1 MNLNDLKGR
10 KIEWVSAIRG
20 SPTQIDKIIFYL
32 DVGEVEMVHECECC
46 ENVYIGDICGDLK
59 DLHGGT
65 IIHFEER
72 TIDIIDDSPEGSGTA
87 TFYDIQTDK
96 GCVNIRW
103 NGESNGCYSEEV
115 SVIYRERLN

>member
-10 KIEWVSAIRG
+10 KIKWVSVVRD
-20 SPTQIDKIIFYL
+20 SPTQIDKIIFRL
-32 DVGEVEMVHECECC
+32 DVGKVEMVHEYECC
-46 ENVYIGDICGDLK
+46 ESVYISDICGDVKGL
-59 DLHGGT
+59 LGGT

-72 TIDIIDDSPEGSGTA
+72 TVDISDGSPEGSATA

-103 NGESNGCYSEEV
+103 NGESDGCYSERV
-115 SVIYRERLN
+115 SIIYREYLN